1 MVPQS
6 ELIVAETQL
15 KSSRAVQ
22 EYVSNAL
29 SKIIGDMEVSAVFD
43 DTDSEQHR
51 RDVNLVRLK
60 DLVSVLKGA
69 MTVEEYEASLATD
82 VDLSNNTRKSRNG
95 SISQLVS
102 ALNSGETVTR
112 SRTSTSIAKNADSD
126 DDPVLS
132 SPRSKN
138 STPEKSTRNS
148 T

>member
-6 ELIVAETQL
+6 ELIAVESRL
-15 KSSRAVQ
+15 KSSQAVQ
-22 EYVSNAL
+22 EYVSEAL
-29 SKIIGDMEVSAVFD
+29 GKIIGDMEISAVFD

-51 RDVNLVRLK
+51 RDVNVVRLK

-69 MTVEEYEASLATD
+69 MTVEEYKTSLSTD

-102 ALNSGETVTR
+102 ALNSGETITR
-112 SRTSTSIAKNADSD
+112 SRNSTAVAKNADSD
-126 DDPVLS
+126 DDPLL
-132 SPRSKN
+132 
-138 STPEKSTRNS
+138 TPEKASRNI